1 MRRIIGVDPGI
12 STTGYG
18 VIESD
23 GDAISVITWGAISP
37 PSKKTIHVRL
47 GVLYDGIK
55 DIIDR
60 YNPTEFAIEEAVS
73 YTHLTLPTILLV

>member
-23 GDAISVITWGAISP
+23 GDAISIITWGAISP
-37 PSKKTIHVRL
+37 PPKKNNTCSTGCSL
-47 GVLYDGIK
+47 
-55 DIIDR
+55 
-60 YNPTEFAIEEAVS
+60 
-73 YTHLTLPTILLV
+73 

>member
-55 DIIDR
+55 
-60 YNPTEFAIEEAVS
+60 
-73 YTHLTLPTILLV
+73 TLLIVTILLNLLSRKRSTEITPRRY